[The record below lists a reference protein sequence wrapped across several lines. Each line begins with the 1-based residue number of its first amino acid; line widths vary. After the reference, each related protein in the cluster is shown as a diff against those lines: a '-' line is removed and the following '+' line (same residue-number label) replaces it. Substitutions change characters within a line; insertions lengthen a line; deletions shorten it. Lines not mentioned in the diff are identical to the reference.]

1 MSIDSSTEKTSF
13 FFFPLFFTLG
23 LGKGIFES
31 RRQQRIK
38 PNTPVINGQILI
50 SIIKANS
57 NRIIAEY
64 GLFTEETEQEY
75 RHLRPST
82 LSLVQCRQGR
92 GTLLRLSK
100 SPWDL
105 FLPVYVCQEKAVL
118 GRRGNTLKHFSPQII
133 SVISFCRSVVMKISP
148 NILPKWRC
156 LASRGAELPQGEAE
170 QDPSV
175 HGHKNKCPIV
185 KIF

>member
-1 MSIDSSTEKTSF
+1 MSIDSSTEKTS

-31 RRQQRIK
+31 RRQQIRIR

-82 LSLVQCRQGR
+82 LSLVQCRQGQ
-92 GTLLRLSK
+92 GSLLRLSK

-105 FLPVYVCQEKAVL
+105 FLPVYCLSGKGSAGEEREHPQAFLPSNYLSPFILQMCHYENITKYLTKMKVFSLERGWVATRG
-118 GRRGNTLKHFSPQII
+118 GRTGS
-133 SVISFCRSVVMKISP
+133 
-148 NILPKWRC
+148 
-156 LASRGAELPQGEAE
+156 
-170 QDPSV
+170 
-175 HGHKNKCPIV
+175 
-185 KIF
+185 